1 MSVKAIN
8 TTFELQRENSLQ
20 KQNKKNNRNNPPSF
34 TGVGNPIT
42 IVMDAIDRGG
52 FAASFIAQ
60 DGIGMVAPR
69 IWEGLNRNRKR
80 EKDPVTGEET
90 GKKTGPLNW
99 EFARREAI
107 REILSG
113 PSAFI
118 IPGMMLWGIKRLS
131 GSANNV
137 HIDHINALGKSFT
150 NFAEAKVSANKADI
164 FADSVKTKEEFYEK
178 VFKNVLSSSLDNKLN
193 GDELT
198 QTAREFTKEYMAVEE
213 APSKGHWKTFLGK
226 KVDGSAEDLQ
236 GALVEKYMNLRKKL
250 LPSSINEMDAVIPV
264 EGTNKKVNTS
274 FTKVLSSL
282 SDYSNDVIKH
292 SKKYIEQ
299 NGADK
304 LGTYIKNLNH
314 RRVGTRIMSIGAM
327 FAAVVGFYDLIPK
340 LYNLGLKHDPG
351 LAGLEDETS
360 QQNPSAP
367 ANNNTAQA
375 ATATAAS
382 AAKAAAIVAANE
394 PKADTDK
401 KDKDKTNQKDPAFTG
416 AFQTVSRKLGEFATD
431 NSLVQKAVKKF
442 EFDGPSM
449 SVPAML
455 TLLFGFCLPQR
466 YKNAKSDKERKEIL
480 VRDISSFSAILFGA
494 NALSRLTSDIFGKM
508 FGLVLNVKPQDH
520 DKSIFHAVKNY
531 LTPGKGI
538 DVLKGAQIDS
548 KYSNLENY
556 KDRIVGFVDF
566 LEDENGNA
574 KKVFNMDKGLRAEV
588 EKILGKP
595 LKEVSISELRNA
607 LKAADDELLQGLESP
622 MAKAMKN
629 IYAKFGPNNKFI
641 NIAKTCNSTFGL
653 LSTLALVPAFMI
665 AVARYCEN
673 MTKKQVEEEK
683 AAKAAPAAENAKN
696 ATMSHLKN
704 MLSNVMPSQK
714 PTMTGFLNS

>member
-8 TTFELQRENSLQ
+8 TTFETQREHSF
-20 KQNKKNNRNNPPSF
+20 QNKNKKYNNNTPAF
-34 TGVGNPIT
+34 TGLGNPIT

-137 HIDHINALGKSFT
+137 HIDHINALGKSFV
-150 NFAEAKVSANKADI
+150 NFAETKVATNKADI
-164 FADSVKTKEEFYEK
+164 FADSAKTKEEFYEK

-193 GDELT
+193 GEELT
-198 QTAREFTKEYMAVEE
+198 QTAKEFTKEYMAVEE
-213 APSKGHWKTFLGK
+213 APSKGLWKTFLGK
-226 KVDGSAEDLQ
+226 KVDGSSEDLQ

-264 EGTNKKVNTS
+264 EGANKQVNTS

-292 SKKYIEQ
+292 SKKYIEE

-351 LAGLEDETS
+351 LAGLEDENA
-360 QQNPSAP
+360 QQAQNSAVNNKP
-367 ANNNTAQA
+367 AAEKNAKTEKAEDNNKTVN
-375 ATATAAS
+375 
-382 AAKAAAIVAANE
+382 
-394 PKADTDK
+394 TDK
-401 KDKDKTNQKDPAFTG
+401 TDKDNTNKKDPAFTG
-416 AFQTVSRKLGEFATD
+416 AFQTVSRKLGEFAND

-494 NALSRLTSDIFGKM
+494 HALSRLTSDLFGKM

-520 DKSIFHAVKNY
+520 DKSMFHRVKNY

-574 KKVFNMDKGLRAEV
+574 KKVFNMDKGVRAEV
-588 EKILGKP
+588 ETILGKP
-595 LKEVSISELRNA
+595 LKSVSLDELKA
-607 LKAADDELLQGLESP
+607 KLKAADDELLQGLDSP

-641 NIAKTCNSTFGL
+641 NIAKTCNSTFGF
-653 LSTLALVPAFMI
+653 LSTLVLVPAFMI

-683 AAKAAPAAENAKN
+683 AAKAAAAAENAKN

-714 PTMTGFLNS
+714 PTMTGFLNN